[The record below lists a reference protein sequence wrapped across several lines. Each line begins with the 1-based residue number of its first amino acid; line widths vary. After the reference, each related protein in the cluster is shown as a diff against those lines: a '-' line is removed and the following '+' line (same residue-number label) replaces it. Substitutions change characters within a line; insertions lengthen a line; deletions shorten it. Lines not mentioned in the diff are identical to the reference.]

1 MEVIFWSS
9 EAHTNKVFN
18 RYLGPYKVAYW
29 LRKHNHTC
37 QVIDF
42 ITHWTREELYAI
54 TKKFITSETKIIAI
68 STTFLC
74 TTRYKWTNGTRP
86 RMPERAIWALTE
98 LKKEYPHLKIIVG
111 GYVSNRIPSF
121 NVIDAT
127 VMTYKGAPED
137 VFLEYLEHFTHGTP
151 LPLGELEFRI
161 TDAGPGHEKPMMTY
175 HTARNPKYSIEVDDF
190 KFSKQDFILPGEA
203 LPLDVS
209 RGCIFSCKF
218 CQFPHLG
225 KGKLDYIRGMEF
237 LKEEIIHNYE
247 NFGTTAY
254 YIADDTFND
263 TEWKMSEF
271 LKMTQSLPFKIT
283 FTAYLRADLIHRFP
297 DTAHMLKEAGL
308 FGAYHGIETLHPE
321 ASKIIGKAWSGKHA
335 KEFIPELYHNIW
347 KKEVPMHTNFI
358 VGLPKETRH
367 SVMQTLKWY
376 YANNLHSIR
385 FVALGIYKAGNDN
398 TTYSVSSEFDRNSE
412 KYGFTFEEGVKGI
425 YGNRGWKNENWTE
438 LEAMK
443 TSSQLNRI
451 LDKDKVAAHVWLNPG
466 LMFLGWSK
474 ERILENRSERIG
486 LTEAYEQTNEKYR
499 LYYNTVIN
507 S

>member
-1 MEVIFWSS
+1 MEVIFWNS
-9 EAHTNKVFN
+9 EATTIKIYN
-18 RYLGPYKVAYW
+18 RYIGPYKIAHW
-29 LRKHNHTC
+29 LRKHNHSC

-42 ITHWTREELYAI
+42 ITRWSQEELYAI

-74 TTRYKWTNGTRP
+74 TTRYRWKNGHAP
-86 RMPERAIWALTE
+86 RIPEHVVE
-98 LKKEYPHLKIIVG
+98 VLKQLKQEYPHLKVIVG

-151 LPLGELEFRI
+151 LPLGELEFRV
-161 TDAGPGHEKPMMTY
+161 TDAGPGHDKPMMTFNA
-175 HTARNPKYSIEVDDF
+175 ARNPKYNIEVDDF

-209 RGCIFSCKF
+209 RGCIFACKF

-237 LKEEIIHNYE
+237 IKEEVLYNYE

-254 YIADDTFND
+254 YIVDDTFND

-347 KKEVPMHTNFI
+347 KREVPMHTNFI
-358 VGLPKETRH
+358 VGLPKENRH
-367 SVMQTLKWY
+367 SVNQTLKWFY
-376 YANNLHSIR
+376 DNNLHSIR
-385 FVALGIYKAGNDN
+385 FVALGLFKAGNDN
-398 TTYSVSSEFDRNSE
+398 TTYSISSEFDRNSE
-412 KYGFTFEEGVKGI
+412 KYGFTFEEGIKSM
-425 YGNRGWKNENWTE
+425 YGNNGWRNENWTE
-438 LEAMK
+438 PEAQRAAE
-443 TSSQLNRI
+443 QLNRI
-451 LDKDKVAAHVWLNPG
+451 LDAKKVSPHVWLNPG

-474 ERILENRSERIG
+474 ERIMENRAERRG
-486 LTEAYEQTNEKYR
+486 LGAAWILTKDKHR
-499 LYYNTVIN
+499 LYYDTLFN